1 MVRMKAQFINQN
13 KDKTQS
19 SWWLRFWL
27 PQEILQNVVSGSA
40 ELWIAIPVKE
50 TKTEFHLKPTTLS
63 KSIYFLKKA
72 LFL

>member
-1 MVRMKAQFINQN
+1 MVKMKAQFTNQN

-40 ELWIAIPVKE
+40 ELWIPIPVKE
-50 TKTEFHLKPTTLS
+50 AKTEFHLKPATLS
-63 KSIYFLKKA
+63 KSIYCFKKA